1 MSTPCLRLGG
11 ITKSNYWHSSVCL
24 PSISLF
30 VWTLSPSS
38 SVSLA
43 TLHGALYLSPP
54 GFNFKFCL
62 SLNSHVI
69 SCQAR
74 RGSVCAGFGFYTELP
89 MFSTLP
95 HSISHFL
102 STSLSLPPFF
112 PYIYI
117 YVHFTHFSCCFNAYL
132 FRKHMLSVL
141 HYPATFPLS
150 SSSFV
155 RSVISENVDNHC
167 ALILIKLI
175 DSTCIAAA
183 VSLPLS
189 WLPVLWLVMM
199 QREWI
204 WVEC

>member
-112 PYIYI
+112 PYIYMYI
-117 YVHFTHFSCCFNAYL
+117 S
-132 FRKHMLSVL
+132 
-141 HYPATFPLS
+141 PTFPAVLMHISLENTCCLS
-150 SSSFV
+150 
-155 RSVISENVDNHC
+155 
-167 ALILIKLI
+167 
-175 DSTCIAAA
+175 CITQ
-183 VSLPLS
+183 PLS
-189 WLPVLWLVMM
+189 HSLLHLLFALLSQRMLTTTALWF
-199 QREWI
+199 
-204 WVEC
+204 